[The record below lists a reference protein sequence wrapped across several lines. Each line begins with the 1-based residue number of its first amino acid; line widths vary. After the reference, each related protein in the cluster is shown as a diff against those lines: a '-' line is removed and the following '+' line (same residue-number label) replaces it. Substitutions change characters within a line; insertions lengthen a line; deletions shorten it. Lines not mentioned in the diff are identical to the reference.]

1 MHDTVFIHSG
11 LGNQMFEYAFYLY
24 RKRINPHTTC
34 NMGLLKDRKVHNGF
48 ELNKI
53 FNINIKSAPLQ
64 TFLVRACNYS
74 RIFKTLARFLDI
86 EIITDKEIAIENKN
100 NYFVGYWQDEQ
111 FFKDIKKEV
120 KNSFIFNEKLLS
132 KQTIEFLRQIKS
144 SNSISIHIRRGDY
157 TLEHF
162 NKIYGG
168 ICTVDYYKRA
178 IEHICSNIKEPIFFC
193 FSEDI
198 EWIKQNLNIPNAQY
212 VDCNRGE
219 NSWQDMYLMTQ
230 CKHNIV
236 ANSTFSWWG
245 AWLNNNP
252 SKIIICPTKFDN
264 TGASANIFPDT
275 WIKI

>member
-11 LGNQMFEYAFYLY
+11 LGNQMFEYAFYLS

-111 FFKDIKKEV
+111 FFKDIKEEV

-162 NKIYGG
+162 NKI
-168 ICTVDYYKRA
+168 
-178 IEHICSNIKEPIFFC
+178 
-193 FSEDI
+193 
-198 EWIKQNLNIPNAQY
+198 
-212 VDCNRGE
+212 
-219 NSWQDMYLMTQ
+219 
-230 CKHNIV
+230 
-236 ANSTFSWWG
+236 
-245 AWLNNNP
+245 
-252 SKIIICPTKFDN
+252 
-264 TGASANIFPDT
+264 
-275 WIKI
+275 